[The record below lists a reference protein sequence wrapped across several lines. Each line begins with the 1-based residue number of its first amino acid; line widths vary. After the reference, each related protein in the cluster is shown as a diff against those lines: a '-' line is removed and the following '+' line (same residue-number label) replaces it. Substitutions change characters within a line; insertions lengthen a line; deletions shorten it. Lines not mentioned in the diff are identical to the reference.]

1 MSVPTDM
8 PRRRQTHRRA
18 DEIYAR
24 IRQEIVE
31 GGLRPNQRI
40 VEIELANWLEVSR
53 TPVREALL
61 RLEVDGLVESDH
73 RGWAVHEHTAQE
85 IEHIFQ
91 CRIALDSYAARLA
104 ALGRTEEQLKEIQR
118 AYMAG
123 LAIDPERV
131 DDRVCANDRF
141 HELVIEAG
149 DNPLMTSLIDRSRLY
164 HFNHRVAV
172 GYSREEWEKS
182 HEEHGALVD
191 AIARHDADGAEALAR
206 AHLAAA
212 MEKTLAQ
219 LEGRKTDRRGLL
231 RN

>member
-1 MSVPTDM
+1 MSVPTNM
-8 PRRRQTHRRA
+8 PRRRQAHRRA

-40 VEIELANWLEVSR
+40 VEIELATWLDVSR

-73 RGWAVHEHTAQE
+73 RGWTVHEHTPQE

-91 CRIALDSYAARLA
+91 CRIALDGYAARLA
-104 ALGRTEEQLKEIQR
+104 ALGRSEEQLAEIR
-118 AYMAG
+118 DAYNAG
-123 LAIDPERV
+123 LAIDADRV
-131 DDRVCANDRF
+131 QDRVCANDRF
-141 HELVIEAG
+141 HELVIDAA
-149 DNPLMTSLIDRSRLY
+149 DNPLMTSLIDRSRMY

-172 GYSREEWEKS
+172 DYSRDEWEES
-182 HEEHGALVD
+182 HRQHGALVE

-206 AHLAAA
+206 AHLSAA
-212 MEKTLAQ
+212 MDKTLSRLGSGQ
-219 LEGRKTDRRGLL
+219 RVLPSSRGR
-231 RN
+231 